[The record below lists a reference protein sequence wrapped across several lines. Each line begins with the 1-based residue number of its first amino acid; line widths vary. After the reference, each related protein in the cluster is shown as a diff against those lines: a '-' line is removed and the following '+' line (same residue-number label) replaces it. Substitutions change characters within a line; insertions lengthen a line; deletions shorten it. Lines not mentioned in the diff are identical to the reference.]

1 MGIEAI
7 AAASGAQLAGGLI
20 QGKAAKDSAK
30 IQAASADRAT
40 QLQQLMFDQQ
50 RQDAAPWRAA
60 GEDALSQLRALLA
73 PGGGL
78 AQDFN
83 AGSDPG
89 YQFGLNEGLKALERT
104 LPRAYG
110 FDSGATLKAL
120 TRYGNDYATTK
131 YNEAFNRD
139 LAGKAQKYNFLAGLS
154 GIGQTANSQVASGG
168 MNFANNAGQN
178 IMSGGAARAAGL
190 VGQSNALSGALSNL
204 GNMGMQ
210 YAMFNRAFPQG
221 SGVAINP
228 MPSAPNYF
236 GGS

>member
-78 AQDFN
+78 TQDFN

-204 GNMGMQ
+204 GNMGIQ
-210 YAMFNRAFPQG
+210 YAMFNRVFPQG
-221 SGVAINP
+221 GGVAINP